1 VDARLKP
8 EQNLVVFSTQITGQN
23 LHTHFLG
30 IIARKALAD
39 MGFERQKPANE
50 NSPLLYSYT
59 NTQNQTKQS
68 PRKRPFLSQR
78 HRYRDAK
85 NIKDTQADELESADK
100 FASQIGL
107 HLNAFSTVAWLCT
120 QERLTAAN
128 WSKCTKKL
136 GRLMR
141 RLGVPFAF
149 VYSHE
154 NPTSKLGDDI
164 PNTHFL
170 AHRDRRVSRAAFV
183 QIFEAAF
190 NANDGGIKI
199 RDRVIGNRRDETLA
213 YLLKGVR
220 ADSQRHKHKRQ
231 KGSQGI
237 IAIKRV
243 GTSQNIG
250 RAARA
255 SR

>member
-1 VDARLKP
+1 MVI
-8 EQNLVVFSTQITGQN
+8 STQITGQN

-30 IIARKALAD
+30 IIARKALED

-50 NSPLLYSYT
+50 NSPLFYSYSEA
-59 NTQNQTKQS
+59 KQS
-68 PRKRPFLSQR
+68 QSITPVERPFLPPAAHR
-78 HRYRDAK
+78 HRYRDLD

-154 NPTSKLGDDI
+154 NPTSKLGDEI

-199 RDRVIGNRRDETLA
+199 RDRVISNRRDETLA

-220 ADSQRHKHKRQ
+220 ADSQRHKHKRR

-250 RAARA
+250 KAARA
-255 SR
+255 AT